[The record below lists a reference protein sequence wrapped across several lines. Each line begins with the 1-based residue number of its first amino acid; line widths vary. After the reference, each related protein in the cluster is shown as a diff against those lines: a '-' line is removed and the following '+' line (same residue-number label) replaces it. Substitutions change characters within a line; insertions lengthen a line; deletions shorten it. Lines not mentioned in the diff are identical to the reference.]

1 MSKDF
6 APKIPRGVR
15 GLPPQNV
22 TPPARAELNALKR
35 DVAEIERWWSDSS
48 RWQHTQRVYSG
59 EYSQQGLSFVLLL
72 EAPLNF
78 YGTHGDCKEEINYSL
93 YQKSE
98 NEWLL

>member
-59 EYSQQGLSFVLLL
+59 EYRSQRRFLSMLLF

-78 YGTHGDCKEEINYSL
+78 YGTQGDCKEKI
-93 YQKSE
+93 K
-98 NEWLL
+98 